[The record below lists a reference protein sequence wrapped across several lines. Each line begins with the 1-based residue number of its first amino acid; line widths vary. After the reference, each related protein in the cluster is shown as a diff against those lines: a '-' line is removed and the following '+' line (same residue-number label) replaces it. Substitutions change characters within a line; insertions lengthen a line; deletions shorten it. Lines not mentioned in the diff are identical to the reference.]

1 MCLKAEKSEDKNY
14 ITFNYD
20 VKDGGNKTKWD
31 YSVEDQI
38 IIYDGDR
45 LCSWANKVHECIQGQ
60 GSQSNLDRLVIQ

>member
-14 ITFNYD
+14 LTFNYD

-38 IIYDGDR
+38 IIYDADHYVLRAERSIKEVKDR
-45 LCSWANKVHECIQGQ
+45 I
-60 GSQSNLDRLVIQ
+60 